1 MEVSMKKIF
10 SLLAILTVFSLTAPA
25 FAAPPPHQGG
35 HGSMPPQHIVM
46 AGYHHHHHYG
56 GGYRHPAP
64 PPPPPVYYHSHR
76 GAVIGGVLARRS
88 YWSYP
93 YCDYRLGWYDD
104 FCMPPRYSSGVYVNF
119 GIPIRF

>member
-1 MEVSMKKIF
+1 MKKLF

-25 FAAPPPHQGG
+25 FAAPPPHHGG
-35 HGSMPPQHIVM
+35 HGSIPSQHVVM
-46 AGYHHHHHYG
+46 AGHHHHHYG

-76 GAVIGGVLARRS
+76 RAVVGGVLARRS

-119 GIPIRF
+119 GFPIRF